1 LVNAISRSTVDS
13 AARNA
18 PFWNRYDVV
27 GVMATGTILP
37 IPVAAT
43 PTTHGWFGSMTAI
56 SFKNRGSR
64 MNIRFSPLMPPPVTR
79 VENAA
84 LASRYMT
91 AWDWQ

>member
-37 IPVAAT
+37 IPSGDPDHARLFRI
-43 PTTHGWFGSMTAI
+43 G
-56 SFKNRGSR
+56 NRD
-64 MNIRFSPLMPPPVTR
+64 LV
-79 VENAA
+79 
-84 LASRYMT
+84 
-91 AWDWQ
+91 